1 MQITKTHLRA
11 AAFVVGG
18 AAVGAIAT
26 AATSA
31 GRGEPKPFV
40 GEALGAAA
48 LEQPAAHVG
57 ALLPTDTAAA
67 APESV
72 RRVASGADA
81 ALDPRFLASPLSE
94 RFTQWSSGASNP
106 GTRQTPHRD
115 PLSEMIAAVFPSDES
130 VRTVVL
136 APRVN
141 PPPPRDDEDDQEETE
156 EPSDDDPTCNVGGV
170 CPPPD
175 SVCPPP
181 DSVCPPPSDTCE
193 PTLNG
198 VPEIDANLL
207 GSGLLLLI
215 GGALVLASR
224 RTL

>member
-1 MQITKTHLRA
+1 MHITKTHLRA

-31 GRGEPKPFV
+31 GRGEPRPFS
-40 GEALGAAA
+40 GEPLTSTALPTESSA
-48 LEQPAAHVG
+48 LASAPTDPAAD
-57 ALLPTDTAAA
+57 ATAAA
-67 APESV
+67 PRAAFGPEAP
-72 RRVASGADA
+72 GAAVDS
-81 ALDPRFLASPLSE
+81 RFFVSPLSE

-106 GTRQTPHRD
+106 GRRQAPHRD
-115 PLSEMIAAVFPSDES
+115 PLTDMIAAIFPTDES

-141 PPPPRDDEDDQEETE
+141 PPPPPPDDETE
-156 EPSDDDPTCNVGGV
+156 EEEEEESEEPCDDEPCGGGDEVCPPADPTCET
-170 CPPPD
+170 
-175 SVCPPP
+175 
-181 DSVCPPPSDTCE
+181 PPS
-193 PTLNG
+193 G

-224 RTL
+224 RSL

>member
-1 MQITKTHLRA
+1 MHITKTHLRA

-31 GRGEPKPFV
+31 GRGEPRPFS
-40 GEALGAAA
+40 GEPLTSTALPTESSA
-48 LEQPAAHVG
+48 LASAPTDPAAD
-57 ALLPTDTAAA
+57 ATAAA
-67 APESV
+67 PRAAFGPEAP
-72 RRVASGADA
+72 GAAVDS
-81 ALDPRFLASPLSE
+81 RFFVSPLSE

-106 GTRQTPHRD
+106 GRRQAPHRD
-115 PLSEMIAAVFPSDES
+115 PLTDMIAAIFPTDES

-141 PPPPRDDEDDQEETE
+141 PPPP
-156 EPSDDDPTCNVGGV
+156 P
-170 CPPPD
+170 PPPD
-175 SVCPPP
+175 DDTDETDEEEETDEPC
-181 DSVCPPPSDTCE
+181 DDGDEFCPPSDETCVT
-193 PTLNG
+193 PPSG

-224 RTL
+224 RSL